1 MTVLD
6 QILQHKIVA
15 IIRGAGSADVLDIS
29 KALYDGGVRLVEV
42 TLNSPNA
49 IRSIEIL
56 SAALGDKMLIGAGT
70 VLDASA
76 AKTAVGA
83 GARFIISPTLDPDTI
98 RQTKD
103 LGAVSMPGAFTPTEI
118 YQAYIAGG
126 DIIKV
131 FPGILGVEYIK
142 SIRAPL
148 PQIPM
153 MPTGGVSAENI
164 RSFLDAG
171 AVAFGIGT
179 ALVNPQKA
187 LTEAYLAEIS
197 ANARKFVES
206 IS

>member
-56 SAALGDKMLIGAGT
+56 SAELGDKMLIGAGT
-70 VLDASA
+70 VLNAAAAETAIKAS
-76 AKTAVGA
+76 
-83 GARFIISPTLDPDTI
+83 ARFIISPTLDPDTI

>member
-56 SAALGDKMLIGAGT
+56 SAALEDKMLIGAGT

>member
-70 VLDASA
+70 VLNA
-76 AKTAVGA
+76 AAAETAIKA

>member
-56 SAALGDKMLIGAGT
+56 SAELGDKMLIGAGT
-70 VLDASA
+70 VLNA
-76 AKTAVGA
+76 AAAETAIKA

-103 LGAVSMPGAFTPTEI
+103 LGAVSMPGAW
-118 YQAYIAGG
+118 
-126 DIIKV
+126 
-131 FPGILGVEYIK
+131 
-142 SIRAPL
+142 SCRA
-148 PQIPM
+148 I
-153 MPTGGVSAENI
+153 TSRRAASTTT
-164 RSFLDAG
+164 R
-171 AVAFGIGT
+171 T
-179 ALVNPQKA
+179 
-187 LTEAYLAEIS
+187 
-197 ANARKFVES
+197 
-206 IS
+206 